1 MALTVNIKHKKFG
14 EFQIL
19 NVTEIHFCY
28 PSPGGK
34 RIAFESDIEGD
45 GVTYDLDDVIEFEAV
60 EQGLH
65 LTGGTLPDLQEL
77 STPHHLSGLEADS
90 IPPTRK

>member
-1 MALTVNIKHKKFG
+1 MAFTVNMKHKEFG

-28 PSPGGK
+28 PSPMGK

-45 GVTYDLDDVIEFEAV
+45 GVTYDLDDVIEFEAA

-65 LTGGTLPDLQEL
+65 PTSETLPSQEAL
-77 STPHHLSGLEADS
+77 STPEHSATSQSES
-90 IPPTRK
+90 

>member
-1 MALTVNIKHKKFG
+1 MALTVNMKHKEFG

-28 PSPGGK
+28 PSPMGK

-65 LTGGTLPDLQEL
+65 PTSETLPHPQAV
-77 STPHHLSGLEADS
+77 STPEPFTAQGVNPNPLTCG
-90 IPPTRK
+90 